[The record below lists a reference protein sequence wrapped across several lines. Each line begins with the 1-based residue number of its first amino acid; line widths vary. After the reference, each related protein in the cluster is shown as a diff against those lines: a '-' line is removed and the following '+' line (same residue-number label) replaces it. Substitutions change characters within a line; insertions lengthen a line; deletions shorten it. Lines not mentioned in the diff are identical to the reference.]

1 MPQSFMD
8 QWHHLLGVLGGEKAF
23 AFFFGLIIGYIIRAI
38 KV

>member
-8 QWHHLLGVLGGEKAF
+8 QWHHFLVVIGGEKAF
-23 AFFFGLIIGYIIRAI
+23 TFFLGLIIGYIIRAI